1 MIGLHSVVW
10 LCVNE
15 CLCLYE
21 LCVYL
26 GEGLVIRAGEVV
38 LVEVLGIED
47 NRTRMVGGARRQR
60 QHLLLLLILPLLP
73 GNFRLLGLKWDRR
86 DNS

>member
-1 MIGLHSVVW
+1 M
-10 LCVNE
+10 NE
-15 CLCLYE
+15 CLCLFD

-26 GEGLVIRAGEVV
+26 GEGLVIRAGEVI

-73 GNFRLLGLKWDRR
+73 GNFRLLRLKGERR
-86 DNS
+86 HNS

>member
-1 MIGLHSVVW
+1 M
-10 LCVNE
+10 NE
-15 CLCLYE
+15 CLCLYQS
-21 LCVYL
+21 CMYL

-47 NRTRMVGGARRQR
+47 NRPRMVGGARRER

-73 GNFRLLGLKWDRR
+73 GNFHLLRLKGDGRE
-86 DNS
+86 DS